1 MILSEGILYTT
12 ILNIQIKEHPI
23 KGGKLMKSDIE
34 IAQEV
39 KMKPISEIAKIA
51 GIPDEF
57 VEPYGKYKAK
67 IDLSFFKQLKNKTN
81 GRLIYVT
88 AITPTPAG
96 EGKTTTAVGLAQ
108 AFGKLNKKV
117 MLCLRE
123 PSLGPTFGVKGGAAG
138 GGYSQVVPM
147 EEINLHFTGD
157 IHAVGV
163 AHNLLAAMLENHIV
177 KGNDLKID
185 PTRIVWKRVMDICDR
200 QLRNIIV
207 GLGGKSNGVPLQS
220 GFDITVASEVMA
232 ILCLADDMNDL
243 RKRLSNIIVA
253 YTYENKPVYARDLKA
268 VGVMTALLKEALK
281 PNLVQTIE
289 GQPTLIHGGPFANV
303 AHGNNSII
311 ATKMGL
317 KLADYVITEGGFAAD
332 LGAEKFFDIVT
343 RVSGMKPD
351 VVILVASIRALKS
364 HGGVAKQDLNNENL
378 KALETGFA
386 NLDQHIDNLGT
397 KFGLPVVVA
406 INRFPSDTENEINLI
421 QHHCKQIGVRSAL
434 SEVVARGGEGG
445 IELANQVLEA
455 IEKDKNQFKPIYEL
469 EATIQD
475 KIKTIAKEV
484 YRADDVVFTA
494 QAIKEIKLLTEMGF
508 GSLPICI
515 AKTQM
520 SFSDDATLKGAPKGW
535 SLTVREVK
543 VSAGAG
549 FIVALT
555 GTMVTMPGLP
565 KEPAAERIDI
575 LEDGT
580 ITGLF

>member
-1 MILSEGILYTT
+1 MR
-12 ILNIQIKEHPI
+12 
-23 KGGKLMKSDIE
+23 SDIE

-39 KMKPISEIAKIA
+39 RMKPISEIAHTA
-51 GIPDEF
+51 GIPDEYI
-57 VEPYGKYKAK
+57 EPYGKYKAK
-67 IDLSFFKQLKNKTN
+67 IDLNFFEQLKNKPD
-81 GRLIYVT
+81 GKLIYVT

-108 AFGKLNKKV
+108 ALGKLNKKV

-147 EEINLHFTGD
+147 EDLNLHFTGD
-157 IHAVGV
+157 IHAVGA
-163 AHNLLAAMLENHIV
+163 AHNLLSAMLENHIV
-177 KGNDLKID
+177 KGNSLGID
-185 PTRIVWKRVMDICDR
+185 PTRIIWKRVVDICDR
-200 QLRNIIV
+200 QLRNIVV
-207 GLGGKSNGVPLQS
+207 GLGGKSNGIPLQS
-220 GFDITVASEVMA
+220 GFDITVASEIMA
-232 ILCLADDMNDL
+232 ILCLASDINDL
-243 RKRLSNIIVA
+243 RQRLSRIIVA
-253 YTYENKPVYARDLKA
+253 YTYENKPVTAKDLKA
-268 VGVMTALLKEALK
+268 VGVMTVLLKDALK

-317 KLADYVITEGGFAAD
+317 KLSDYVITEGGFAAD

-343 RVSGMKPD
+343 RISGMKPD

-364 HGGVAKQDLNNENL
+364 HGGVSKEDLNNENL
-378 KALETGFA
+378 KALEAGFA
-386 NLDQHIDNLGT
+386 NMDQHIDNLSV

-406 INRFPSDTENEINLI
+406 INRFPSDTVNEIALI
-421 QHHCKQIGVRSAL
+421 KKHLNDMNVRTAL

-445 IELANQVLEA
+445 VELANQVLES
-455 IEKDKNQFKPIYEL
+455 IGKDKNNFKPVYEL
-469 EATIQD
+469 EASIKD
-475 KIKTIAKEV
+475 KVRILAKEI

-494 QAIKEIKLLTEMGF
+494 QADKDIKQLTALGF
-508 GSLPICI
+508 ESLPICM

-520 SFSDDATLKGAPKGW
+520 SFSDDASLKGAPKGW
-535 SLTVREVK
+535 RLTVREVK

-575 LEDGT
+575 LDDGT
-580 ITGLF
+580 IVGLF

>member
-1 MILSEGILYTT
+1 
-12 ILNIQIKEHPI
+12 
-23 KGGKLMKSDIE
+23 MKSDIE
-34 IAQEV
+34 IAQNV
-39 KMKPISEIAKIA
+39 KMKPISEIAEIA
-51 GIPDEF
+51 GIPAEY

-67 IDLSFFKQLKNKTN
+67 IELNLFDQLKTKPS
-81 GRLIYVT
+81 GKLIYVT

-147 EEINLHFTGD
+147 EDLNLHFTGD
-157 IHAVGV
+157 IHAVGA
-163 AHNLLAAMLENHIV
+163 AHNLLSAMLENHIT
-177 KGNDLKID
+177 KGNSLGID
-185 PTRIVWKRVMDICDR
+185 PTRIVWKRVVDICDR
-200 QLRNIIV
+200 QLRNIVV

-220 GFDITVASEVMA
+220 GFDITVASEIMA
-232 ILCLADDMNDL
+232 ILCLANDINDL
-243 RKRLSNIIVA
+243 RNRLSNIIVA
-253 YTYENKPVYARDLKA
+253 YTYGNKPITAKDLKA
-268 VGVMTALLKEALK
+268 VGVMTVLLKDALK

-343 RVSGMKPD
+343 RVSRMKPD

-364 HGGVAKQDLNNENL
+364 HGGVSKEDLNSENL

-386 NLDQHIDNLGT
+386 NLDQHIDNLAF
-397 KFGLPVVVA
+397 KFSLPVVVA
-406 INRFPSDTENEINLI
+406 INRFPSDTKNEINLI
-421 QHHCKQIGVRSAL
+421 KKHLNDMGVRTAL

-494 QAIKEIKLLTEMGF
+494 QAVKEIKLLTEMGF

-520 SFSDDATLKGAPKGW
+520 SFSDNATLKGAPKGW
-535 SLTVREVK
+535 NLTVREVK

-575 LEDGT
+575 LEDGR
-580 ITGLF
+580 IIGLF

>member
-1 MILSEGILYTT
+1 
-12 ILNIQIKEHPI
+12 
-23 KGGKLMKSDIE
+23 MKSDIE

-39 KMKPISEIAKIA
+39 RMKPISEIAKTA
-51 GIPDEF
+51 GIPDEYI
-57 VEPYGKYKAK
+57 EPYGKYKAK
-67 IDLSFFKQLKNKTN
+67 IDLSFFDQLKNKSD
-81 GRLIYVT
+81 GKLVYVT

-147 EEINLHFTGD
+147 EDLNLHFTGD
-157 IHAVGV
+157 IHAVGA
-163 AHNLLAAMLENHIV
+163 AHNLLSAMLENHIT
-177 KGNDLKID
+177 KGNSLGID
-185 PTRIVWKRVMDICDR
+185 PTRIVWKRVVDICDR
-200 QLRNIIV
+200 QLRNIVV

-220 GFDITVASEVMA
+220 GFDITVASEIMA
-232 ILCLADDMNDL
+232 ILCLANDINDL

-253 YTYENKPVYARDLKA
+253 YTYENKPVTAKDLKA
-268 VGVMTALLKEALK
+268 VGVMTVLLKDALK
-281 PNLVQTIE
+281 PNIVQTIE

-343 RVSGMKPD
+343 RISGMKPD

-364 HGGVAKQDLNNENL
+364 HGGVSKEELNNENL

-386 NLDQHIDNLGT
+386 NLDQHINNLAV

-421 QHHCKQIGVRSAL
+421 KKHLKDMGVRAAL

-445 IELANQVLEA
+445 IELANQVLESLD
-455 IEKDKNQFKPIYEL
+455 KDKNNFRPIYEL
-469 EATIQD
+469 DAPIKD
-475 KIKTIAKEV
+475 KIQVLAKEI

-494 QAIKEIKLLTEMGF
+494 QAEKDIKQLTSLGF
-508 GSLPICI
+508 GSLPICM

-520 SFSDDATLKGAPKGW
+520 SFSDDASLKGAPKGW

-575 LEDGT
+575 LEDGR
-580 ITGLF
+580 IVGLF